1 MNKEIT
7 SVTILGEES
16 HKEMVFIPATK
27 KKVEIPKKS
36 LTKEEKKMIN
46 QEIYLNCMYL
56 KKNLAR

>member
-36 LTKEEKKMIN
+36 LTKEDIEKARSFKT
-46 QEIYLNCMYL
+46 EKYAYLDFNF
-56 KKNLAR
+56 